1 MNENELIC
9 PFCFSS
15 FPPQTYAE
23 EVPICRECRQFGRSI
38 ILEDQSQFLADT
50 PRAQMQLL
58 FDNWRV
64 RKDFLENERE
74 IILRNL
80 TRLLSKTQDDSA

>member
-1 MNENELIC
+1 
-9 PFCFSS
+9 
-15 FPPQTYAE
+15 
-23 EVPICRECRQFGRSI
+23 
-38 ILEDQSQFLADT
+38 
-50 PRAQMQLL
+50 MQLL

>member
-38 ILEDQSQFLADT
+38 ILEDQCQFLMDT
-50 PRAQMQLL
+50 PRNQLESM
-58 FDNWRV
+58 FAYWKG
-64 RKDFLENERE
+64 RKDFLEDERQM
-74 IILRNL
+74 ILRNL
-80 TRLLSKTQDDSA
+80 TRLLSPTSNDSA

>member
-1 MNENELIC
+1 MNDKELIC
-9 PFCFSS
+9 PFCFST

-38 ILEDQSQFLADT
+38 VLEERQEFLAVTPQSQLELIYSHWK
-50 PRAQMQLL
+50 Q
-58 FDNWRV
+58 

-74 IILRNL
+74 MVLRNL
-80 TRLLSKTQDDSA
+80 SLLLSSGEDRSA